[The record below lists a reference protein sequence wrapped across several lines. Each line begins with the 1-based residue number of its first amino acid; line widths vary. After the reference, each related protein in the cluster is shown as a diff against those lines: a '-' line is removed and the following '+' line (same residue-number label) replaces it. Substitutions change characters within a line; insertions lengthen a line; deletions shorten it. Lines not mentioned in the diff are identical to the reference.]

1 MVPSQEGLDP
11 QKATAESETDTVLQM
26 DNYLKNMVNIQNC
39 QKNEKKKRKLRKMN
53 SHNLSETKF
62 FKQHVLI
69 LQKYAKRTI
78 TGAAVYRSPQ

>member
-39 QKNEKKKRKLRKMN
+39 QKNERKN
-53 SHNLSETKF
+53 EN
-62 FKQHVLI
+62 
-69 LQKYAKRTI
+69 
-78 TGAAVYRSPQ
+78 